1 MCNATIPIDDV
12 KFEAFN
18 RMASELGV
26 SFEEW
31 ALNLM
36 DEALEEHELSK
47 LADEAYDEDLAD
59 PVTYTADEIEAM
71 YL

>member
-47 LADEAYDEDLAD
+47 LADEAYDEYLAD